1 MSILDFT
8 WAKKFTIDD
17 FGAQPYFENFPVLLY
32 FQGHTPAD
40 PDYVDWSHFQGVGGA
55 DFRVY
60 DKNGI
65 SLLDYEIDRWDDTAE
80 EAWVHARKPLA
91 TRDGSDFIWIAYGL
105 AGASDAQNPTGVWDD
120 KFRAVWHMNGAN
132 WTGVTDSTRNNND
145 PTGDAGA
152 PTYNQD
158 ALVGKGVSSVYP
170 ALDEINL
177 IDNTGC
183 LDTAGTSGAL
193 IVEMIAKPDAVNL
206 ASIAAAK
213 WDTGGSLTNGWVIGF
228 ADNSFLWP
236 AGKRFVMMLI
246 NHPDERGA
254 RTVADFC
261 DGNDHHFVASWN
273 GPELDTMTIYV
284 DGVSVAKVDDNVQD
298 DWPYTDN
305 VNKIFLIGVGGKNF
319 GGLLDEVRVSMS
331 VTGLGETGQVR
342 SDDWIKATYDTCFL
356 SFGTWSAE
364 TAPPNPFQISTAQ
377 LDMLRTFPQRSK
389 FYLGVAVGEVLY
401 SAQLSGVADN
411 SPPTGALR
419 LTYPNAADWEQV
431 RSADEIWIGT
441 EAGTYDIGVVEPV
454 EASASATQVDIW
466 PTNAP
471 IRIGHYIT
479 VRRVNHLWVRPW
491 IVAECS
497 AENDF
502 LPVACIGPARLGFVN
517 EPLSFDA
524 SPSWAR
530 NGKTISSYRWDFAD
544 ASPPDNNATTTH
556 TWTEPGEYWVEMYIV
571 DSDGKTHTAYR
582 PVLIFNRPGTAAPIG
597 QVSDPIYPY
606 TAFELENV
614 GTTWG
619 VGQEGAGYA
628 AFGGGGAS
636 VRILEDCPID
646 DFPNWMQVVVVSED
660 WYGDTKATWGA
671 SDANGLGGLE
681 YAQEVLLT
689 AWLLE
694 SNLRQASAT
703 GDVSFNLDTIESLMG
718 RVEFAEGFSFRAG
731 AGLHAWATLSA
742 EKVFLHM
749 SETHSTLKDIIDIY
763 KPLSLSDPEG
773 SSAEGWGPHFSYM
786 DLSGNLARMLGSS
799 LGGSLGASLLSSRY
813 GTLHFEP
820 NVQFLSSYSPDV
832 EMCFIKRDWWGDIG
846 FREEVWGGVAQIVAQ
861 VLDYDIQNIE
871 VKVPP
876 TPDTFGV
883 IQGLS
888 GLIFVDKTAARVFAE
903 RYLEWKNLRFQGI
916 TLNSFNNRFLEPA
929 LQPVIAITLN
939 EADTLRGVVWETKQF
954 IVRSVSYNLN
964 NKGWITTAI
973 SVEEK
978 RA

>member
-40 PDYVDWSHFQGVGGA
+40 PDYVDWSHFQGVGGV

-91 TRDGSDFIWIAYGL
+91 TRDGSDFVWIAYGL
-105 AGASDAQNPTGVWDD
+105 AGASDAQNPTKVWCN
-120 KFRAVWHMNGAN
+120 KYRMVQHMNGVV
-132 WTGVTDSTRNNND
+132 VTDLDDSTRNNND
-145 PTGDAGA
+145 ANADFGG
-152 PTYNQD
+152 PTYNQIGLIGRAVEFT
-158 ALVGKGVSSVYP
+158 ALTGDYIRIP
-170 ALDEINL
+170 
-177 IDNTGC
+177 DNTHS
-183 LDTAGTSGAL
+183 LDTVGSGAW
-193 IVEMIAKPDAVNL
+193 
-206 ASIAAAK
+206 SI
-213 WDTGGSLTNGWVIGF
+213 
-228 ADNSFLWP
+228 LW
-236 AGKRFVMMLI
+236 
-246 NHPDERGA
+246 
-254 RTVADFC
+254 
-261 DGNDHHFVASWN
+261 
-273 GPELDTMTIYV
+273 
-284 DGVSVAKVDDNVQD
+284 VAKA
-298 DWPYTDN
+298 DN
-305 VNKIFLIGVGGKNF
+305 VNQSSTAVTKRTISLEEGWLVGFAADSQLAGAGKKFIANLFNNPDYRGCISNADYADGAWHVFVISWEGPEADSMQMFVDGASIGKTDDDVQNDWPESSTGVNSYLGGMAGKYYD
-319 GGLLDEVRVSMS
+319 GLTGEVRISGHDVGSGA
-331 VTGLGETGQVR
+331 TGAIR
-342 SDDWIKATYDTCFL
+342 SDDWIKAESDSIWN

-364 TAPPNPFQISTAQ
+364 TAPPYPFQISTAQ
-377 LDMLRTFPQRSK
+377 LDLLRTFPQRSK

-466 PTNAP
+466 STNAP

-502 LPVACIGPARLGFVN
+502 LPVACMGPARLGFVN

-544 ASPPDNNATTTH
+544 ASPYDNNATTTH

-694 SNLRQASAT
+694 SNLRQNSAT
-703 GDVSFNLDTIESLMG
+703 GDVSFKLDTIESLMG

-731 AGLHAWATLSA
+731 AGLHAWTTLSA

-832 EMCFIKRDWWGDIG
+832 EMCFIKRDWWGNIG

-888 GLIFVDKTAARVFAE
+888 RLIFVDKTAARVFAE

-916 TLNSFNNRFLEPA
+916 TLGSFNNRFLEPA
-929 LQPVIAITLN
+929 LQPVVAITLS

-954 IVRSVSYNLN
+954 IVRAVSYSLN

-978 RA
+978 RR